1 MYVCTYRYIHERCH
15 VIPFFFFYMISFEC
29 FASVLSCCT
38 LSKFVAEAMTLQ
50 THNLPGHRQSPSSS
64 NVFTVLLTVA
74 VGVVVL
80 DSFLGA
86 RRFLDEA
93 P

>member
-1 MYVCTYRYIHERCH
+1 MKHERCH
-15 VIPFFFFYMISFEC
+15 AITFFFYMISFEC

-64 NVFTVLLTVA
+64 NVVTVLPTVA